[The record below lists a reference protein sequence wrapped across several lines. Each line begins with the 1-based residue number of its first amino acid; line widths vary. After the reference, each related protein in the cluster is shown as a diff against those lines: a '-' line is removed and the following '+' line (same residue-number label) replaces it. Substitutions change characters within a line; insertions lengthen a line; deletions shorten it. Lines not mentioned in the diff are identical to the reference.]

1 MIEPY
6 GTIIKSML
14 HEFRELDLV
23 IEQDTDYK
31 IILAN
36 SYYSLTIATEK
47 NYQPSVLACF
57 RDTTNHEFEVGLSER
72 ILANQKFKAD
82 IKELEEIKEEYQL
95 DARGGDEHART
106 IGIYIYAK
114 VAIRQIF
121 NFISE
126 FSQEMLIENG
136 PFRTEYQ
143 TREQLLLNDL
153 GL

>member
-14 HEFRELDLV
+14 HEFRKLDLV
-23 IEQDTDYK
+23 IEQDTDYR

-36 SYYSLTIATEK
+36 NYYSLTIATEK

-57 RDTTNHEFEVGLSER
+57 RDTTSQEFEVGLSER
-72 ILANQKFKAD
+72 ILANQKFKAN
-82 IKELEEIKEEYQL
+82 IKELEEIKEKYQL
-95 DARGGDEHART
+95 DARGGNEHART
-106 IGIYIYAK
+106 SGIYIYAK

>member
-1 MIEPY
+1 VIEPY
-6 GTIIKSML
+6 GTIIKSIL
-14 HEFRELDLV
+14 HEFRKLDLV

-31 IILAN
+31 IVLVN
-36 SYYSLTIATEK
+36 NYYSLTIATEK

-57 RDTTNHEFEVGLSER
+57 RDTTSHEFEVGLSER
-72 ILANQKFKAD
+72 ILADQKFKAD
-82 IKELEEIKEEYQL
+82 IKELDEIKEKYQL
-95 DARGGDEHART
+95 DARGGDEHARAS
-106 IGIYIYAK
+106 GVYIYAK

-136 PFRTEYQ
+136 PFRAEYQ
-143 TREQLLLNDL
+143 SREQLLLNNL

>member
-14 HEFRELDLV
+14 HEFSKLDLV

-31 IILAN
+31 IVLVN
-36 SYYSLTIATEK
+36 NYYSLTIATEK

-57 RDTTNHEFEVGLSER
+57 RDTTSHEFEVGLSER
-72 ILANQKFKAD
+72 ILADQKFKAD
-82 IKELEEIKEEYQL
+82 IKELDEIKEKYQL
-95 DARGGDEHART
+95 DVRGGDEHARAS
-106 IGIYIYAK
+106 GVYIYAK

-136 PFRTEYQ
+136 PFRAEYQ
-143 TREQLLLNDL
+143 SREQLLLNDL

>member
-14 HEFRELDLV
+14 HEFRKLDLV

-31 IILAN
+31 IILTN
-36 SYYSLTIATEK
+36 NYYSLTIATEK

-57 RDTTNHEFEVGLSER
+57 MDTTSHEFEVGLSER
-72 ILANQKFKAD
+72 ILADQKFKAD
-82 IKELEEIKEEYQL
+82 IKELDEIKEKYQL
-95 DARGGDEHART
+95 DARSGDEHARAS
-106 IGIYIYAK
+106 GIYIYAK

-136 PFRTEYQ
+136 PFRVEYQ
-143 TREQLLLNDL
+143 SREQLLLNDL

>member
-6 GTIIKSML
+6 GTIIKSIL
-14 HEFRELDLV
+14 HEFRKLDLA

-31 IILAN
+31 MILAN

-47 NYQPSVLACF
+47 NYQPSVLARF
-57 RDTTNHEFEVGLSER
+57 KDTTSHEFEVGLSER
-72 ILANQKFKAD
+72 ILADHKFKAD
-82 IKELEEIKEEYQL
+82 IKELDEIKEKYHL
-95 DARGGDEHART
+95 DAPGGDEHAKAS
-106 IGIYIYAK
+106 GIYIYTK

-121 NFISE
+121 NFIAE

-136 PFRTEYQ
+136 PFRAEYQ
-143 TREQLLLNDL
+143 SREQLLLNDL

>member
-1 MIEPY
+1 MVEPY

-14 HEFRELDLV
+14 HEFRKLDLA

-31 IILAN
+31 IILTKN
-36 SYYSLTIATEK
+36 YYSLTIATEK
-47 NYQPSVLACF
+47 SYQPSVLACF
-57 RDTTNHEFEVGLSER
+57 RDTTSHEFEVGLSER
-72 ILANQKFKAD
+72 ILADQKFKAD
-82 IKELEEIKEEYQL
+82 IKELDEIKEKYQL
-95 DARGGDEHART
+95 DARGGDEHARAS
-106 IGIYIYAK
+106 GVYIYAK

-136 PFRTEYQ
+136 PFRAEYQ
-143 TREQLLLNDL
+143 SREQLLLNDL